1 MHQSTSQ
8 NIPRIL
14 PSLRTALRWELL
26 RRIRRN
32 HALEHATVRVLQENF
47 PRLRIS
53 GYSHEGG
60 FTLMGNIPPE
70 AAEKAAQDALGR
82 LRAGRR
88 ELAIHPQ
95 CGTNLVVQGML
106 CTLVG
111 FLGFAGIG
119 WRRAFAR
126 FNLVS
131 MLMLLTVLT
140 APLLGMAAQ
149 ARITTDGDVGPLQI
163 TAVERRQLRLP
174 IIGTLTVHRVRTRNG

>member
-1 MHQSTSQ
+1 M
-8 NIPRIL
+8 R
-14 PSLRTALRWELL
+14 AV
-26 RRIRRN
+26 RRN
-32 HALEHATVRVLQENF
+32 HALEHATVHVLQEHN
-47 PRLRIS
+47 RNLRVS
-53 GYSHEGG
+53 GYSTERG
-60 FTLMGNIPPE
+60 FALLGEIPPGATE
-70 AAEKAAQDALGR
+70 SAAFEALGR

-131 MLMLLTVLT
+131 MLMLLATLA

-174 IIGTLTVHRVRTRNG
+174 VIGTLTVHRVRTRNG